1 MMKELFFQPRG
12 IYYRVN
18 EFRTDRPTLVFVHG
32 LSGSSSAWAEYEN
45 KFEKDYNIL
54 CLDLRGH
61 GKSAKSGSYENYKIE
76 KFSQDIRDLTAYLDI
91 KKLIL
96 ISHSFSTLVAL
107 DFLAKYQN
115 MLASSVFLS
124 PGFRVSSAKTAKIIR
139 PVIQLFAKLYNI
151 MPSYSSRIGGHVDY
165 SKYKN
170 TGDWNLRRMFADV
183 KNTTLRIYLFCLGQS
198 YEFSGENFL
207 DKINIPVL
215 LVHGKNDTLFP
226 VENSII
232 MSEKIR
238 DSKLILLDDADHIL
252 VLNNFPEVSEAI
264 ENFI

>member
-12 IYYRVN
+12 IYYRMN
-18 EFRTDRPTLVFVHG
+18 EFQADRPTLVFIHG
-32 LSGSSSAWAEYEN
+32 LSGSSSAWEEYEN
-45 KFEKDYNIL
+45 KFEKNYNVL

-61 GKSAKSGSYENYKIE
+61 GKSAKLGNYEDYKVE
-76 KFSQDIRDLTAYLDI
+76 KFSRDIYDLLTFLDV
-91 KKLIL
+91 KKSII
-96 ISHSFSTLVAL
+96 ISHSFGTMIAL
-107 DFLAKYQN
+107 DFLNKYQN
-115 MLASSVFLS
+115 KFISSIFLS
-124 PGFRVSSAKTAKIIR
+124 PGFCMGNAKTAKIIR
-139 PVIQLFAKLYNI
+139 PVIKLIAKFFDI
-151 MPSYSSRIGGHVDY
+151 APFHSPKIGEHIDY

-183 KNTTLRIYLFCLGQS
+183 RNTTLRIYSFCLGQS
-198 YEFSGENFL
+198 YGFNGEDFL

-226 VENSII
+226 VENSVI
-232 MSEKIR
+232 MHKRIKN
-238 DSKLILLDDADHIL
+238 SKLVLLDNTDHII

>member
-18 EFRTDRPTLVFVHG
+18 EFQENRPTLVFVHG

-45 KFEKDYNIL
+45 KFEKNYNVL
-54 CLDLRGH
+54 CFDLRGH
-61 GKSAKSGSYENYKIE
+61 GKSAKSGGYEDYKIE
-76 KFSQDIRDLTAYLDI
+76 KFSQDIRDLTAHLDI

-96 ISHSFSTLVAL
+96 ISHSFGTLVAL
-107 DFLAKYQN
+107 DFLTKYQG
-115 MLASSVFLS
+115 MLASSIFLS
-124 PGFRVSSAKTAKIIR
+124 PGFRVNSAKTAEIIR
-139 PVIQLFAKLYNI
+139 PIVQLSAKLYDM
-151 MPSYSSRIGGHVDY
+151 MPFYSSKIGGHVDY

-170 TGDWNLRRMFADV
+170 TGDWDLRRMFADV
-183 KNTTLRIYLFCLGQS
+183 KNTTLKIYLFCLGQS
-198 YEFSGENFL
+198 YEFNGENFL

-226 VENSII
+226 VENSVI
-232 MSEKIR
+232 MHERIKN
-238 DSKLILLDDADHIL
+238 SKLVLLDNTDHII